1 MAASAREFTGRW
13 HGSLRAGSET
23 EHRAF
28 LDQLRSAAGA
38 DLLHRCGLTRY
49 ALYERGN
56 QLDVVFRSEK
66 PSIIA
71 GFLRNKKLWPEY
83 WEFGAPGSESDLS
96 AAPTFEWRRA

>member
-1 MAASAREFTGRW
+1 MVAAAREFTGRW
-13 HGSLRAGSET
+13 HGALRAGSEA

-28 LDQLRSAAGA
+28 LERLRGADGA
-38 DLLHRCGLTRY
+38 DLLRRCGLTGY
-49 ALYERGN
+49 ALYEQGS

-83 WEFGAPGSESDLS
+83 WEFGAPGNEADLLPV
-96 AAPTFEWRRA
+96 PTFEWRRE